1 MRYPTWK
8 NFEAKYS
15 ENPQGA
21 FESLCRMLFRRRYG
35 IEESLPYYY
44 NNAGNETVP
53 IEKGSEI
60 VGFQAKYFSGE
71 TLDDSHTRQIKHSI
85 ERAHAHYPKQNKI
98 IVYTNLLFGNPPE
111 GKEKTARQKDVEDTA
126 KANSMIIEWI
136 MDSNILDVVAQ
147 DELIYNLF
155 FSHKLF
161 KH

>member
-1 MRYPTWK
+1 MRYPTWQ

-21 FESLCRMLFRRRYG
+21 FESLCRMLFRKRYG
-35 IEESLPYYY
+35 IGETLPYYY

-53 IEKGSEI
+53 IESNGDV

-71 TLDDSHTRQIKHSI
+71 TLDDNHIRQIKHSI

-111 GKEKTARQKDVEDTA
+111 GKENPPADRREVRAEPADQPEA
-126 KANSMIIEWI
+126 AGIPEPAGEGLS
-136 MDSNILDVVAQ
+136 A
-147 DELIYNLF
+147 
-155 FSHKLF
+155 
-161 KH
+161 